1 MLYDGLLEAY
11 PNDYLNDFKSSD
23 AGKLQVLA
31 KLVDEFKDVN
41 EKVVIVSNSTK
52 TLDIFENLL
61 AMKKRQYL
69 RLDGKTS
76 TSERQR
82 LVDRFNEFSDIGEY
96 FVSDRY

>member
-11 PNDYLNDFKSSD
+11 PTDYLNEYKSSD
-23 AGKLQVLA
+23 AGKLQVLG
-31 KLVDEFKDVN
+31 KLVDEFKDMN

-61 AMKKRQYL
+61 SMKKRQYL

-76 TSERQR
+76 TGERQR
-82 LVDRFNEFSDIGEY
+82 LVDRFNGFPDIGE
-96 FVSDRY
+96 